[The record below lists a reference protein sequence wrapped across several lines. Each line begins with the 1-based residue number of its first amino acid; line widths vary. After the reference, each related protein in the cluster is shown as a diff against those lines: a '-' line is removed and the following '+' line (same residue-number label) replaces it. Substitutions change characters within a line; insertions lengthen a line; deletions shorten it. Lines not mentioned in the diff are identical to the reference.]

1 MEQPKK
7 ICSLGIL
14 DIILNLELTQKEA
27 FKYNF
32 NYNLCNS
39 INDLEVFFEEIINS
53 KNNQSNFELLDRISL
68 SSHNHLINTLL
79 FINRAYKNKTF
90 IEFIMPNQLQFNENK
105 KNIFNIFKYI
115 LDKNYFFIIENKIN
129 DIPSSI
135 KFNIKIY
142 KDKLKSKDVLYIK
155 EFQLFEKYN
164 IKNKINET
172 DNIEN
177 ENELPLNYINRQN
190 ILSEINY
197 NFSVSDFFILD
208 LNLLNDPVWKIE
220 SCNKDNNDINFK
232 NCINLGPFLM
242 YIINQNKN
250 IKIITIISQNVFEDE
265 KFINKI
271 KMYKEVI
278 EISDVIFSNKENIN
292 YFFQAY
298 NEIFNDFFS
307 LNYYYDMNKYSNSLH
322 GYNVNY
328 SKDLIL
334 YDKDKY
340 RKNIPRTSILFNNF
354 DYISI
359 YVQSGINMDLDYIEI
374 FFINLPEK
382 KYNQNEFNTSNN
394 FYVFIGGFLSRF
406 IYNKSF
412 KICSSAGQLLLH
424 KIIKSNITNF
434 SNIDDYNITVP
445 NKKKINI
452 LQLSDIKK
460 KSLKNKTE
468 YSFILNNENRNLK
481 DGLNNWKRFGFIEKS
496 NIYIKE
502 GNSQRPINYRNKS
515 NKFKT
520 MNNINLNNKNNSMT
534 NIFEKYRMKKRL
546 LNNNRLPKIQ
556 RNSSSNSI
564 IMNEKNRKN
573 NKIYNNLSMK
583 NIQNK
588 SKNNYC
594 HERLNREYIFRNN
607 NHYKLS
613 NSLKFPFN

>member
-220 SCNKDNNDINFK
+220 S
-232 NCINLGPFLM
+232 
-242 YIINQNKN
+242 
-250 IKIITIISQNVFEDE
+250 
-265 KFINKI
+265 
-271 KMYKEVI
+271 
-278 EISDVIFSNKENIN
+278 
-292 YFFQAY
+292 
-298 NEIFNDFFS
+298 
-307 LNYYYDMNKYSNSLH
+307 
-322 GYNVNY
+322 
-328 SKDLIL
+328 
-334 YDKDKY
+334 
-340 RKNIPRTSILFNNF
+340 
-354 DYISI
+354 
-359 YVQSGINMDLDYIEI
+359 
-374 FFINLPEK
+374 
-382 KYNQNEFNTSNN
+382 
-394 FYVFIGGFLSRF
+394 
-406 IYNKSF
+406 
-412 KICSSAGQLLLH
+412 
-424 KIIKSNITNF
+424 
-434 SNIDDYNITVP
+434 
-445 NKKKINI
+445 
-452 LQLSDIKK
+452 
-460 KSLKNKTE
+460 
-468 YSFILNNENRNLK
+468 
-481 DGLNNWKRFGFIEKS
+481 
-496 NIYIKE
+496 
-502 GNSQRPINYRNKS
+502 
-515 NKFKT
+515 
-520 MNNINLNNKNNSMT
+520 
-534 NIFEKYRMKKRL
+534 
-546 LNNNRLPKIQ
+546 
-556 RNSSSNSI
+556 
-564 IMNEKNRKN
+564 
-573 NKIYNNLSMK
+573 
-583 NIQNK
+583 
-588 SKNNYC
+588 
-594 HERLNREYIFRNN
+594 
-607 NHYKLS
+607 
-613 NSLKFPFN
+613 